1 MDGPRVRCSDGPARW
16 SSPHRKDPHMTRA
29 MRPSRKVRS
38 LNRQY
43 ATIQDNIHRMRAMK
57 DCPSCG
63 GINSHKCKAGCS
75 NGRVS
80 R

>member
-1 MDGPRVRCSDGPARW
+1 
-16 SSPHRKDPHMTRA
+16 MTRA